1 MPVKVAIKKEIAS
14 ISDKLEPVYK
24 ETILPALKG
33 LDEAAFD
40 QFKVFFNPKALK
52 DRDGFAALKAISDYK
67 PANEDF
73 TVSKV
78 QTAQDELLSK
88 RDTEAQKMG
97 DWEAARDDATSAEW
111 SFHNAMLAAK
121 DQVKAQY
128 GENSNELH
136 AVGLKKKSEYK
147 SPHHKVAVPA

>member
-1 MPVKVAIKKEIAS
+1 MVMSSHQQESDS
-14 ISDKLEPVYK
+14 IMAKN
-24 ETILPALKG
+24 ETVRIRPSLL
-33 LDEAAFD
+33 
-40 QFKVFFNPKALK
+40 QQ

-111 SFHNAMLAAK
+111 AFHNAMLAAK
-121 DQVKAQY
+121 DQV
-128 GENSNELH
+128 
-136 AVGLKKKSEYK
+136 
-147 SPHHKVAVPA
+147 